1 MNTCATNSLSPPT
14 YVQFTENSLNGQ
26 GLPWWSNSWEFA
38 FQCRGCGFDPGMET
52 KIPRVAGQ
60 LSLHASTTESSLQS
74 PCSVTRESLQ
84 ASMKTQRGQK
94 KKKKWPGSKIGQCGM
109 LKWATVD
116 CSYPANP
123 LRGAP
128 GCQCLHWESN
138 GHSTWWSLF
147 IEREL
152 AQGKCVYGLLGSGE
166 WFWHIC
172 YGNQKG
178 RSGRGQGGLGKRH
191 MDEPTEVDAKCE
203 NLSMARWCLSESF
216 CHKQGIKQAGRWY
229 SSSSWC

>member
-94 KKKKWPGSKIGQCGM
+94 KKKMAWFKDRSM
-109 LKWATVD
+109 RYAEV
-116 CSYPANP
+116 SY
-123 LRGAP
+123 G
-128 GCQCLHWESN
+128 
-138 GHSTWWSLF
+138 
-147 IEREL
+147 
-152 AQGKCVYGLLGSGE
+152 GLLLPCKSTQRRP
-166 WFWHIC
+166 WVPVLA
-172 YGNQKG
+172 
-178 RSGRGQGGLGKRH
+178 LGKQWALYLVIPLYWERIG
-191 MDEPTEVDAKCE
+191 
-203 NLSMARWCLSESF
+203 SR
-216 CHKQGIKQAGRWY
+216 
-229 SSSSWC
+229 